1 MRLLTAI
8 PVHNE
13 ERHLPEV
20 LRQVRRYSSEILV
33 VNDGSTDRT
42 AELLA
47 GQKDVRVITHPHNR
61 GYGAAL
67 ISAFAFALEQSID
80 ILVTTDCD
88 GQHEPAR
95 IPVLLEAIHDAD
107 IVSGS
112 RYLRDFRQNTRP
124 PQDRFEINQ
133 QITALLNERLGL
145 RLTDAFCGFKAY
157 RGEALAQ
164 LRITETGWGMPLQL
178 WVQAA
183 RRGLRIK
190 EVGVPRVYLDS
201 NRAFGGTLDDASQ
214 RLAYY
219 RSVLAAAEQDV
230 IPMGPPVHQQ
240 KPCSPCSSGVGKGD
254 CPFEDRGTVPF
265 SCEESCW

>member
-1 MRLLTAI
+1 MSFLTAI
-8 PVHNE
+8 PVYNE
-13 ERHLPEV
+13 ERHLHAV
-20 LRQVRRYSSEILV
+20 LREVRRYSPKILV

-47 GQKDVRVITHPHNR
+47 GEPGLTVVTHPQNR

-67 ISAFAFALEQSID
+67 VSAFAHALEHD
-80 ILVTTDCD
+80 FDVLVTMDCD

-112 RYLRDFRQNTRP
+112 RYYRTFRQNSRAP
-124 PQDRFEINQ
+124 EDRREINRI
-133 QITALLNERLGL
+133 ITEELNARYGL

-157 RGEALAQ
+157 RRQALCR

-183 RRGLRIK
+183 HLGLRVK
-190 EVGVPRVYLDS
+190 EVGVPRLYLDP
-201 NRAFGGTLDDASQ
+201 NRAFGGVLNDAEQ

-219 RSVLAAAEQDV
+219 RGVIADAERQIAQGALPACCYLAADPAA
-230 IPMGPPVHQQ
+230 
-240 KPCSPCSSGVGKGD
+240 PCLLLPKG
-254 CPFEDRGTVPF
+254 
-265 SCEESCW
+265 SCR